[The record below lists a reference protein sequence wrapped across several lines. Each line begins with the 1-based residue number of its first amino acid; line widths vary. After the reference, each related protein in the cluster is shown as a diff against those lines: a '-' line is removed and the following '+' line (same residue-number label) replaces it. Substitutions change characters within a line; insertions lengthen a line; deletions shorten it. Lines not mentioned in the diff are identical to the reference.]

1 MPEEAPEIAEAR
13 RRGEPFV
20 SYLDPHDRVQAL
32 SLEDTWERA
41 TIGRGPSADLGLPWD
56 SEVSRVHAELIRV
69 ADDWTVVD
77 ACATATS
84 FAAATPR
91 CASTLPS
98 SLPTTRRWR
107 TPGRSEP
114 PDIIGARRSRQPE
127 VLIRRHRGAER
138 SG

>member
-1 MPEEAPEIAEAR
+1 VSEEAPEIVEAR

-20 SYLDPHDRVQAL
+20 SYLDAHDRVQAL

-77 ACATATS
+77 DGLSQNGT
-84 FAAATPR
+84 FVNGERVERRRRLRDGDELR
-91 CASTLPS
+91 CGDTTLRFHAPFES
-98 SLPTTRRWR
+98 
-107 TPGRSEP
+107 
-114 PDIIGARRSRQPE
+114 PDHTQVAHSRPE
-127 VLIRRHRGAER
+127 
-138 SG
+138 